1 VTSAHFLHRIEV
13 ERRCMLPCTG
23 CRCPRPRLAGVGGL
37 DGWRP
42 GAKTGAVST
51 VEPWYTK
58 PWRSTANGT
67 RARGAAFGYLS
78 AGVVFVIL
86 CLLSSAGPTARVFLL
101 AIALLFL
108 WLGASLAATLRLR
121 RGT

>member
-1 VTSAHFLHRIEV
+1 MR
-13 ERRCMLPCTG
+13 
-23 CRCPRPRLAGVGGL
+23 GL
-37 DGWRP
+37 DGSRP
-42 GAKTGAVST
+42 GAKTDAVST

-78 AGVVFVIL
+78 ASVVFLIL
-86 CLLSSAGPTARVFLL
+86 GLLSSAGPTARVLLL
-101 AIALLFL
+101 AIALFFL